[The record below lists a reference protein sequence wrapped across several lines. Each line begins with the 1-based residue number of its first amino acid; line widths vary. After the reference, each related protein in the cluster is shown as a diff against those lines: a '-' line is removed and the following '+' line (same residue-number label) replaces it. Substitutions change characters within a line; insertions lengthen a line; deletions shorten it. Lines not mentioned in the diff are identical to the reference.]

1 MAIAHER
8 IFVSKNRENMV
19 LFPPEELTVSSFVGG
34 LAGVRTLREGLY
46 LMTHAFRSYDRY
58 APM

>member
-19 LFPPEELTVSSFVGG
+19 LFSPEELTFSSLTGG
-34 LAGVRTLREGLY
+34 LAGVHTLRDGLY

-58 APM
+58 VL